1 MYMRLLILLL
11 ISANLS
17 AQVTITPGALFH
29 ISGNEQVTFYNI
41 SLVNNGTFTAGNSTI
56 TFAGPANS
64 TISGSQPVQFYR
76 LEMNKLGGNTLVL
89 QRNISVSDRIL
100 FTQGFISLGNS
111 DVDLGTTGFL
121 QNENENSRFTGNGSG
136 AVIFTTTL
144 NAPASANP
152 ANLGAIISSAQ
163 NLGSVTIRRGHDVQ
177 TNASGNGN
185 SIRRHYD
192 ILPANTSNLNATLRM
207 QYFDG
212 ELNSLDENALVF
224 FKNDDGTNWVPQ
236 GFSARNTASNW
247 VEKTGINTF
256 RSWTLSAAGNALPM
270 IFKLFN
276 VECFGAHV
284 KVSWATTYEQNS
296 SRFDIQK
303 STDGIQWATI
313 SSASAFGTSTGG
325 YYTYTDQYA
334 VPDNYYRIAAV
345 DKDGKTI
352 YTSVL
357 RSSCGSKEVFKLWP
371 NPVQRTLFVNIVAD
385 ASTTATI
392 KFFDVKGVLVKEQR
406 SIIQRGN
413 NQLNI
418 DLANLPQ
425 GMYAVQAEWNN
436 AQSKNTMQIIKQ

>member
-1 MYMRLLILLL
+1 MRLLILLL
-11 ISANLS
+11 TSVNLS
-17 AQVTITPGALFH
+17 AQVTITPGSLFH

-41 SLVNNGTFTAGNSTI
+41 SLVNNGNFTTGNGTVTFS
-56 TFAGPANS
+56 GPANS
-64 TISGSQPVQFYR
+64 NISGSQPVQFHR
-76 LEMNKLGGNTLVL
+76 LEINKQVGNTLVL
-89 QRNISVSDRIL
+89 QRSISISDRIL
-100 FTQGFISLGNS
+100 FTQGFISLGNF
-111 DVDLGTTGFL
+111 DVDLGTTAFL

-144 NAPASANP
+144 NAPANANP

-163 NLGSVTIRRGHDVQ
+163 NLGSTTIRRGHDVQ
-177 TNASGNGN
+177 TNAGGTGN

-192 ILPANTSNLNATLRM
+192 ILPTNTSNLNATLRM

-224 FKNDDGTNWVPQ
+224 FKNDNGTSWVPQ
-236 GFSARNTASNW
+236 GFSTRNTAGNW

-256 RSWTLSAAGNALPM
+256 RSWTLSAAGNALPV

-276 VECFGAHV
+276 VQCSGANV
-284 KVSWATTYEQNS
+284 IVSWTTAQEQNS

-303 STDGIQWATI
+303 SMDGVQWATM
-313 SSASAFGTSTGG
+313 SSASAAGTSTGEMN
-325 YYTYTDQYA
+325 YAYTDQYA
-334 VPDNYYRIAAV
+334 VPNNYYRIAAV
-345 DKDGKTI
+345 DKDGKI
-352 YTSVL
+352 VYTSIL
-357 RSSCGSKEVFKLWP
+357 RSSCGGSKEVFKLWP

-406 SIIQRGN
+406 SAIQRGS

-418 DLANLPQ
+418 DLGNLPQ

-436 AQSKNTMQIIKQ
+436 GQSKNTMQIIKQ